1 MNQTKYVA
9 YTRVSTQKQGR
20 SGLGLDAQKAIIEF
34 YSQNGDTIAEFQ
46 EVYTGT
52 DLQGCSELWK
62 AIDFAKANKAKLIL
76 AKSDRF
82 RNVKEALEILDKMGE
97 GNLICCDIPNAD
109 RFTYTIFFAIAERE
123 ALNTSIRTKAALKQS
138 KIRGVNSGKA
148 NSNYGSRPEHQER
161 MAIGNSNKGKTK
173 TRTTLYSEK
182 VQAFIK
188 ICYKNISKLS
198 EKSLKGDDY
207 FLNWD
212 GILVHLDTET
222 INKIKSDMVYYHSDI
237 FTINELTNT
246 WIYNRYYSLIR
257 MIKKYN
263 ELQVVND

>member
-9 YTRVSTQKQGR
+9 YTRVSTDSQGIT
-20 SGLGLDAQKAIIEF
+20 GLGITEQKCIID
-34 YSQNGDTIAEFQ
+34 YHAQNGEIIAEYK

-52 DLQGCSELWK
+52 DLKGCVELWK
-62 AIDFAKANKAKLIL
+62 AIKFAKAMGAKLII
-76 AKSDRF
+76 ASTDRF
-82 RNVKEALEILDKMGE
+82 RNAKEALEIVDKMGE
-97 GNLICCDIPNAD
+97 ESVVFCNSPSAS
-109 RFTYTIFFAIAERE
+109 RFTLTILFAFAELD
-123 ALNTSIRTKAALKQS
+123 ALNKSILTKGALRQARK
-138 KIRGVNSGKA
+138 RGEKFGRA

-188 ICYKNISKLS
+188 ICYKNIAKLS